1 MCICFSNVYYICL
14 IVLVG
19 SVVIWD
25 FFYCYGGTTDTVVPD
40 YGGVSLAGVYTF
52 NALFWASRAFSSWTY
67 LAKISSALSIS
78 WSSSTGSTVIVTD
91 LFKTGLVPA
100 FSCVNVLPAK
110 WGLLDD
116 GLSSSSTCYL
126 LVVLPISLFVRSI
139 TLLVISAGSI

>member
-1 MCICFSNVYYICL
+1 MCICFINVYYICL

-19 SVVIWD
+19 NVVIWD
-25 FFYCYGGTTDTVVPD
+25 YFYCYGGTTDTVVPD
-40 YGGVSLAGVYTF
+40 YGGASLAGVYTF
-52 NALFWASRAFSSWTY
+52 NALCWASRAFSSWTC

-91 LFKTGLVPA
+91 LFKAGLVPA
-100 FSCVNVLPAK
+100 FSCVYVLPDK
-110 WGLLDD
+110 WGLLDE

-126 LVVLPISLFVRSI
+126 LVVLPISWFVRSI